1 MVGII
6 TGLRQAG
13 AEALCIHSMTNKAH
27 LFRVLKLVLFM
38 ALVVG
43 VFWHGLIS
51 PTARDAALLGVG
63 YALVLTVGYDLV
75 KRGLD
80 LDRVVLIV
88 GGLATVLGVAWCIW
102 HFLVPP
108 AREPSGQLLPANE
121 PTPASQCRAA
131 PGELVVAVGSN
142 RVIASGNAP
151 FVPFYAGSGPGPI
164 LTRTPRGLMITAFGY
179 TWTEDIAYG
188 IRDNQLQTDPL
199 PGLHFFRPDPH
210 TLVLL
215 DRFEQE
221 IIHIRYLNRDAVR
234 IRGRFLCGE
243 NPQTVIEQDRVLM
256 GGVRISGV
264 MFGQR
269 RTAGNVCARMAPGAA
284 YGVRFLR

>member
-1 MVGII
+1 M
-6 TGLRQAG
+6 TYKDHLLRG
-13 AEALCIHSMTNKAH
+13 
-27 LFRVLKLVLFM
+27 LKLLLFM

-43 VFWHGLIS
+43 LFWRGLVS

-63 YALVLTVGYDLV
+63 YAFVLAVGYDLV

-88 GGLATVLGVAWCIW
+88 GALASVLGAAWCVW

-108 AREPSGQLLPANE
+108 AREPAGPLLPANE
-121 PTPASQCRAA
+121 PAPAGQCRAA
-131 PGELVVAVGSN
+131 PGALVVAVGSN
-142 RVIASGNAP
+142 RVIASGSSP
-151 FVPFYAGSGPGPI
+151 FVPFYAGSCPGPI
-164 LTRTPRGLMITAFGY
+164 LTRTPRGLMVTAFGY

-199 PGLHFFRPDPH
+199 PGLHFFRPDVH

-221 IIHIRYLNRDAVR
+221 ILYVRFLNRDAVR
-234 IRGRFLCGE
+234 LRGRFLCGE
-243 NPQTVIEQDRVLM
+243 EPQTVIEQDRVLM

-269 RTAGNVCARMAPGAA
+269 RTAGNVCAPMTPGMP
-284 YGVRFLR
+284 YGIRFQR